1 MKNKQENWETRFDK
15 IAYFLKGRPG
25 YKVIKDFIAQEKTP
39 KGVCKNC
46 WNRGYSTQ
54 MIGGTIVYGDFIGD
68 KDYKTKAEILIK
80 FCNCE
85 NGKQLKSMI
94 EEKIKESKQKWEGE
108 KCMAINKEVAKESYE
123 EFIKPIIAKEKH
135 QYRQEILGEQK
146 TKIMKVKQD
155 KRFTYYHCCGQI
167 IGIAK
172 RMPKTVHIGSILCG
186 KCGRRIY

>member
-1 MKNKQENWETRFDK
+1 MKKEPIENWEKLWSEFVVKEMCPAKCGHLRFK
-15 IAYFLKGRPG
+15 LKNL
-25 YKVIKDFIAQEKTP
+25 IKRILAQEKTP

-94 EEKIKESKQKWEGE
+94 EEKIKESKQKWDKE

-135 QYRQEILGEQK
+135 QYRQEILDRLPKDDLKDISLIKEVQGWDAGFSYALNKIKELI
-146 TKIMKVKQD
+146 TKI
-155 KRFTYYHCCGQI
+155 
-167 IGIAK
+167 
-172 RMPKTVHIGSILCG
+172 
-186 KCGRRIY
+186 